1 MGSIEFALAPVR
13 SKILAPSS
21 PQLYTTMNMC
31 PMASAGK
38 KKRAAA
44 PKRKA
49 AKKMTKHQKIV
60 EKKRKSRA
68 GMTIAQC
75 VCHALRNAAKK
86 EGMTMHQIRM
96 CLNRSGV
103 GSACEPKRSSKSTS
117 SATAPPVP
125 DSLPRSAAARSKER
139 FTVDENG
146 SRQKP
151 TPRQERGSTR
161 MEPVQ
166 QKDP

>member
-13 SKILAPSS
+13 SKILAPSC

-31 PMASAGK
+31 PMVSAGKK

-75 VCHALRNAAKK
+75 VCHALRHAAKK

-103 GSACEPKRSSKSTS
+103 DVSKFILKTVVKKMMKWKVLNNKRKVAKAQRIANRKFKNKMAKVAKKTS
-117 SATAPPVP
+117 SR
-125 DSLPRSAAARSKER
+125 RS
-139 FTVDENG
+139 
-146 SRQKP
+146 
-151 TPRQERGSTR
+151 
-161 MEPVQ
+161 
-166 QKDP
+166 

>member
-13 SKILAPSS
+13 SKILAPSC

-31 PMASAGK
+31 PMVSAGKK

-75 VCHALRNAAKK
+75 VCHALCQEDDQASENRREEAK
-86 EGMTMHQIRM
+86 
-96 CLNRSGV
+96 
-103 GSACEPKRSSKSTS
+103 EPCRHDHC
-117 SATAPPVP
+117 PMR
-125 DSLPRSAAARSKER
+125 LPRSP
-139 FTVDENG
+139 
-146 SRQKP
+146 QC
-151 TPRQERGSTR
+151 RQERR
-161 MEPVQ
+161 HDHAPNPDVPQPIRRRRVQ
-166 QKDP
+166 VHSQDRRQENDEVESLEAQAK